1 MLTLPGFLPQDV
13 NGELEDLVHHAIRP
27 WMKRCLK
34 EHTTTCNH
42 EAKSSNNPILPTR
55 LLFVGNQ
62 THPTPKLVENQNRTY
77 TRYLILSYSWGSSG
91 NHNKVKT
98 LEENYQARLEGI
110 DISELPKTIQDA
122 IEVTRAMGESYI
134 WIDAICIK
142 QDKDPN
148 VSDWDLESP
157 KVGDYYANALCMIS
171 AMRAKDSA
179 EGFLTE
185 RKLSK
190 YPHRQ
195 SLLACGKTPHGDKNV
210 HIWAEVI
217 NPQLGLEADTEPL
230 MDRGWCLQER
240 ALCPRRLHWTKNGL
254 FWECNKTSSS
264 EHQALSGVSSA
275 IWWMGTLATH
285 HVFSVEDKSR
295 ALAEQWCFLIQRY
308 SGMALSYPTDR
319 LVAIHGIAA
328 RLIKQRRDQ
337 YCAGVFES
345 QVRAGLLWYST
356 EHARKD
362 SNFPSWSWASVT
374 DRVTWLQPWTGPNI
388 TTKVQVTSFPS
399 SIPVTKVAAGE
410 TCALGLTAPIA
421 EVTLDGGKER
431 EDVWVSSKSKDWPSA
446 TARVYPDP
454 DSGLRLDGN
463 IPRTVKVAVLVQ
475 TNLDNRD
482 DISWGGDHFKREGRS
497 K

>member
-1 MLTLPGFLPQDV
+1 MDASPSRPLQTDGSRQIKRFLPQDV

-55 LLFVGNQ
+55 LLFVGSQ

-179 EGFLTE
+179 GGFLTE

-230 MDRGWCLQER
+230 MDRGWPFPEFLVLYGGWVRSLPITYSAWRTNQGLLQS
-240 ALCPRRLHWTKNGL
+240 N
-254 FWECNKTSSS
+254 
-264 EHQALSGVSSA
+264 GVSSYKDIPVWRYHIRQTDSSQFMVSLLA
-275 IWWMGTLATH
+275 SSNSAVIGT
-285 HVFSVEDKSR
+285 VPEFSNLKYAQGCSGIQLNMQGKIQTSR
-295 ALAEQWCFLIQRY
+295 AGHGRLSLIESLGFSHGLA
-308 SGMALSYPTDR
+308 PT
-319 LVAIHGIAA
+319 LPP
-328 RLIKQRRDQ
+328 K
-337 YCAGVFES
+337 
-345 QVRAGLLWYST
+345 
-356 EHARKD
+356 
-362 SNFPSWSWASVT
+362 
-374 DRVTWLQPWTGPNI
+374 
-388 TTKVQVTSFPS
+388 
-399 SIPVTKVAAGE
+399 
-410 TCALGLTAPIA
+410 
-421 EVTLDGGKER
+421 
-431 EDVWVSSKSKDWPSA
+431 
-446 TARVYPDP
+446 
-454 DSGLRLDGN
+454 
-463 IPRTVKVAVLVQ
+463 
-475 TNLDNRD
+475 
-482 DISWGGDHFKREGRS
+482 FK
-497 K
+497 

>member
-1 MLTLPGFLPQDV
+1 MDASPSRPLQTDGSRQIKRFLPQDV

-55 LLFVGNQ
+55 LLFVGSQ

-179 EGFLTE
+179 GGFLTE

-190 YPHRQ
+190 YPHLLYGGWVRSLPITYSAWRTNQGLLQSNGVSSYKDIPVWRYHIRQ
-195 SLLACGKTPHGDKNV
+195 TDSSQFMVSLLASSNSAVIGTVPEFSNLKYAQGCSGIQLNMQGKIQT
-210 HIWAEVI
+210 
-217 NPQLGLEADTEPL
+217 
-230 MDRGWCLQER
+230 
-240 ALCPRRLHWTKNGL
+240 
-254 FWECNKTSSS
+254 
-264 EHQALSGVSSA
+264 
-275 IWWMGTLATH
+275 
-285 HVFSVEDKSR
+285 SR
-295 ALAEQWCFLIQRY
+295 AGHGRLSLIESLGFSHGLA
-308 SGMALSYPTDR
+308 PT
-319 LVAIHGIAA
+319 LPP
-328 RLIKQRRDQ
+328 K
-337 YCAGVFES
+337 
-345 QVRAGLLWYST
+345 
-356 EHARKD
+356 
-362 SNFPSWSWASVT
+362 
-374 DRVTWLQPWTGPNI
+374 
-388 TTKVQVTSFPS
+388 
-399 SIPVTKVAAGE
+399 
-410 TCALGLTAPIA
+410 
-421 EVTLDGGKER
+421 
-431 EDVWVSSKSKDWPSA
+431 
-446 TARVYPDP
+446 
-454 DSGLRLDGN
+454 
-463 IPRTVKVAVLVQ
+463 
-475 TNLDNRD
+475 
-482 DISWGGDHFKREGRS
+482 FK
-497 K
+497 